1 MFNIDREELK
11 MEIEGELARL
21 APQAG
26 RGYRVRALVV
36 HPYCDPIVAWVPTD
50 YAAVYCI
57 VGGPPEA
64 VKLET
69 GVELFRNKHCEL
81 LGLTGNCAF
90 YDRNTEQQVG
100 IAAGTFLVMGV
111 DEVLDETIDLNDDAL
126 EKYTDLLMEPN
137 RSRCI

>member
-69 GVELFRNKHCEL
+69 GVELFRNKHGEL
-81 LGLTGNCAF
+81 LGLTGNCAI
-90 YDRNTEQQVG
+90 YDRNTEQ
-100 IAAGTFLVMGV
+100 
-111 DEVLDETIDLNDDAL
+111 
-126 EKYTDLLMEPN
+126 
-137 RSRCI
+137 

>member
-57 VGGPPEA
+57 VGGPPGSSEA
-64 VKLET
+64 GDGGGAVP
-69 GVELFRNKHCEL
+69 
-81 LGLTGNCAF
+81 
-90 YDRNTEQQVG
+90 QQARRTSG
-100 IAAGTFLVMGV
+100 SDWQLCH
-111 DEVLDETIDLNDDAL
+111 L
-126 EKYTDLLMEPN
+126 
-137 RSRCI
+137 